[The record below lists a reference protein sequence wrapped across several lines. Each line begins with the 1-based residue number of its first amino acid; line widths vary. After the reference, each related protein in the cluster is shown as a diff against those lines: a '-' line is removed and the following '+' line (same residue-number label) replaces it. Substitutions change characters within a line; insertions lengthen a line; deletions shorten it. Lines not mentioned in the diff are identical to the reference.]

1 MDDVEEIARD
11 GGKGAT
17 GATQSQRGTHLV
29 CVGTERYTERSCQ
42 TEICH
47 QHCPAFNSKSR
58 DSPAIFKLPSLLM
71 SKFWGLRSRCST
83 RCA

>member
-1 MDDVEEIARD
+1 MDDVGEEGKDRGKWSTRAR
-11 GGKGAT
+11 
-17 GATQSQRGTHLV
+17 QSQRGTHLV

-71 SKFWGLRSRCST
+71 SKFWGLRSRCRT